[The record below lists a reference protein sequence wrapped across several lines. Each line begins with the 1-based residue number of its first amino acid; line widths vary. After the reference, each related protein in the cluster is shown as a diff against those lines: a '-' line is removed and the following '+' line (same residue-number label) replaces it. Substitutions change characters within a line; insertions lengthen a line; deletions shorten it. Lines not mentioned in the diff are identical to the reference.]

1 MNMSIKIKFTGFVL
15 SLLLSSGTVLAS
27 AGDFNKGLKAFTAG
41 DFKTVLAEWVPLAEM
56 GHVIAQNNLGVMY
69 SNGNGVL
76 ENDKAAVEWLTL
88 AAEQGYADSQHNL
101 GAMYD
106 NGEGVPENDKTAVKW
121 YTLAAEQGY
130 ADSQF
135 LLGFKYE
142 YGSGI
147 AKDYKAAV
155 KWYTKAAKQGNAEA
169 QFYLG
174 RAYEFG
180 DGVLMNKWRAYMW
193 YNLSTSIGYVLALN
207 AKDYLAT
214 QITPADISKAQDM
227 SSRCL
232 ESNYTDC

>member
-1 MNMSIKIKFTGFVL
+1 MSIKMKFTSLVL
-15 SLLLSSGTVLAS
+15 SLLLPSGAALAS
-27 AGDFNKGLKAFTAG
+27 AGDFNKGLKAFAAG
-41 DFKTVLAEWVPLAEM
+41 DFKTVLAEWVPLAEL

-69 SNGNGVL
+69 ANGNGVL

-106 NGEGVPENDKTAVKW
+106 HGEGVPENDKTAVKW

-130 ADSQF
+130 A
-135 LLGFKYE
+135 
-142 YGSGI
+142 
-147 AKDYKAAV
+147 
-155 KWYTKAAKQGNAEA
+155 EA

-180 DGVLMNKWRAYMW
+180 DGVLTNKWRAYMW
-193 YNLSTSIGYVLALN
+193 YDLSTSIGYVLARD

-214 QITPADISKAQDM
+214 QMTPADISKAQDM